1 VTGVQTCALPIS
13 GIEWVGEIPEHWE
26 NRKLKWDIFYQE
38 GPGLRTFQFTED
50 GIRVICVS
58 NITEK
63 GIDFETTHTRHIS
76 KEEYEEKYKHFTVND
91 NDILLSSS
99 GSIGKVCKYFYD
111 GEPVILNTSTIRIHS
126 KNNKKYIED
135 FVKYVLI
142 SNYVQIQL
150 RFLMTGG
157 IVSNFGPSHLDQI
170 FNYVPPLTE
179 QLQIVQFLDEKTDL
193 IDKLISTKERKI
205 TLLKEQRTSLINQVV
220 TKGLNP
226 NVKMKD
232 SGIEWI
238 GKIPEHWEI
247 KKLKHLCEITYGISP
262 PDTTYNDEGIG
273 VELINGP
280 VEYSETDF
288 GYTRS
293 LKWTTEPKKF
303 CKKGSLL
310 FCLRG
315 STTGRMN
322 ITHKDVSIGR
332 GVCSINSKRN
342 QWFMIY
348 SMFIIRIYI
357 QKLISGST
365 FPSVVKDDVDNYQ
378 ICNPSIQEQDDIVE
392 YLNYKTKEID
402 DLIHLEQKKIDLLKE
417 YRQSLISEV
426 VTGKIKVTTDE

>member
-1 VTGVQTCALPIS
+1 MNKYQSYKPS

-179 QLQIVQFLDEKTDL
+179 QLQIVQF
-193 IDKLISTKERKI
+193 S
-205 TLLKEQRTSLINQVV
+205 
-220 TKGLNP
+220 P
-226 NVKMKD
+226 N
-232 SGIEWI
+232 I
-238 GKIPEHWEI
+238 
-247 KKLKHLCEITYGISP
+247 L
-262 PDTTYNDEGIG
+262 
-273 VELINGP
+273 
-280 VEYSETDF
+280 
-288 GYTRS
+288 
-293 LKWTTEPKKF
+293 
-303 CKKGSLL
+303 
-310 FCLRG
+310 
-315 STTGRMN
+315 
-322 ITHKDVSIGR
+322 
-332 GVCSINSKRN
+332 
-342 QWFMIY
+342 
-348 SMFIIRIYI
+348 
-357 QKLISGST
+357 
-365 FPSVVKDDVDNYQ
+365 
-378 ICNPSIQEQDDIVE
+378 
-392 YLNYKTKEID
+392 
-402 DLIHLEQKKIDLLKE
+402 
-417 YRQSLISEV
+417 
-426 VTGKIKVTTDE
+426 

>member
-1 VTGVQTCALPIS
+1 MNKYQSYKPS